1 MLFTQ
6 PFFVSSKHPIN
17 QFIYPLDI
25 PVSIIGNFGECRP
38 NHFHSGIDM
47 RTEAKENAKVH
58 AIADGYVSRIK
69 IGKSGFGNA
78 IFITHPNGYT
88 SLYAHL
94 NKFFPTLQKFVLV
107 KQYDVKS

>member
-1 MLFTQ
+1 
-6 PFFVSSKHPIN
+6 
-17 QFIYPLDI
+17 
-25 PVSIIGNFGECRP
+25 
-38 NHFHSGIDM
+38 M

-69 IGKSGFGNA
+69 IDKSGFGNA